1 MFPGGLALSSP
12 DDIRV
17 ISLSKQKFPQPA
29 EMPFQGSAEQ
39 GKEEKHFRSPH
50 CPKRAVPFSAG
61 AHDKSAH
68 WSPPKEQIHPLLLSQ
83 REGIAFLS
91 FPAASPERDFSQ
103 SASGSAFRGHAC
115 LSTDC
120 RRVAASDLR
129 PQTPRARLSPQAG
142 RWKKLAY
149 RRAAR
154 GRFKSWPYHSLALQL
169 GQDASPF

>member
-1 MFPGGLALSSP
+1 MFPGGLAPSSP
-12 DDIRV
+12 DDIRA

-39 GKEEKHFRSPH
+39 GKEEKHFGGPH
-50 CPKRAVPFSAG
+50 RPKRTVPFSAG
-61 AHDKSAH
+61 AHNKSAH

-91 FPAASPERDFSQ
+91 FPAAPPERDFSQ

-120 RRVAASDLR
+120 RRGAASDLR
-129 PQTPRARLSPQAG
+129 PQGPGSALRQG
-142 RWKKLAY
+142 D
-149 RRAAR
+149 
-154 GRFKSWPYHSLALQL
+154 GKSWHTEGLQEA
-169 GQDASPF
+169 GSNPGPITH